1 MAPRSR
7 YLGIQRQVGTS
18 GYRGPSGIGMRE
30 AQRTSQM
37 LTSALNDMSS
47 YFFKKAGEQAVVE
60 GAEYGAENPIT
71 VGQIKESALLGT
83 DVTEKFDDDTI
94 FGKSAK
100 KVALESLGSDL
111 ALSAKRHMSNII
123 TQAST
128 RDTDLTDV
136 SADLRAITNEYV
148 TLAQEASP
156 ILGRKLYAELGVTSS
171 AHYNAYSKVYAKRQ
185 IDLIQTRGALSLNLD
200 LNNMT
205 IELDALLNFEGNED
219 ALTSKIYGAG
229 LYQNGKRL
237 NSKAVNLVELQKQP
251 GFSITKKRD
260 YIHKATKSKY
270 TRTMIESSMKDWDA
284 KWLESRTNVI
294 VSTALETETSALIAT
309 KIQTNQKTGN
319 VKIDSI
325 LNGMTDEERL
335 NVAKAIRTEKTSQM
349 NFENSLQEKNDE
361 KSEATIASLEVSITK
376 KLAFGDTKN
385 VIETEIRKLEALDPD
400 KAKEYSIKLI
410 ESGGLRTVSDP
421 KVKKDLL
428 ELIADDSL
436 GFGELA
442 KHMNSL
448 SSKDFTALSIKV
460 EANEEDEFK
469 GAMQIIASE
478 LEYDPE
484 AIILGEQDENF
495 KNKQIYIRI
504 KGKVRDAL
512 DKAQVSKKD
521 FDAKA
526 VARSTLQLEGEAV
539 QIKIYDNQLVS
550 AKSTVNTFASIY
562 TKKDI
567 QKVYTR
573 AEFTRVKTLLIAI
586 LAKKDLRAG
595 DFRNESMIK
604 AGIQS
609 LNTIIANTRLP

>member
-1 MAPRSR
+1 M
-7 YLGIQRQVGTS
+7 Q
-18 GYRGPSGIGMRE
+18 E

-71 VGQIKESALLGT
+71 LEQIRESAYNGT
-83 DVTEKFDDDTI
+83 SVTEKFDDDTI

-148 TLAQEASP
+148 LLAQEASP

-229 LYQNGKRL
+229 LFQNGKRL
-237 NSKAVNLVELQKQP
+237 TGDAVNLVELEKQP

-260 YIHKATKSKY
+260 YIHKATKNKY

-294 VSTALETETSALIAT
+294 VSTALETETSASIAI

-349 NFENSLQEKNDE
+349 NFEN
-361 KSEATIASLEVSITK
+361 TIQDKKDGDADNKIAELEVELSK
-376 KLAFGDTKN
+376 QLAYGAEDNLNQKLMQ
-385 VIETEIRKLEALDPD
+385 LEALAPNKYKDY
-400 KAKEYSIKLI
+400 KIKFDQ
-410 ESGGLRTVSDP
+410 SGGLRTVSDSQ
-421 KVKKDLL
+421 VKKDLL
-428 ELIADDSL
+428 EKIANDSL

-550 AKSTVNTFASIY
+550 AKSTVDTFARIY
-562 TKKDI
+562 PNKGI

-586 LAKKDLRAG
+586 QSEKKLRAG
-595 DFRNESMIK
+595 DYRNESMIG

>member
-47 YFFKKAGEQAVVE
+47 YFFKKAGEKAQIE

-83 DVTEKFDDDTI
+83 DVTERFDDDTI

-100 KVALESLGSDL
+100 KIALESLGSDL
-111 ALSAKRHMSNII
+111 ALSAKKHMGEIV
-123 TQAST
+123 TQASL

-136 SADLRAITNEYV
+136 SADLRAISNEYV
-148 TLAQEASP
+148 TLAEEASP
-156 ILGRKLYAELGVTSS
+156 ILAKKLYAELGVTSS

-205 IELDALLNFEGNED
+205 IELDALLNYEGNED

-270 TRTMIESSMKDWDA
+270 TKTMIESSMKDWDA

-294 VSTALETETSALIAT
+294 VSTALETQTSASIAT

-319 VKIDSI
+319 TKIDSI
-325 LNGMTDEERL
+325 LNGMSDEERL

-349 NFENSLQEKNDE
+349 NFEESLQVKSDK
-361 KSEATIASLEVSITK
+361 KSEVTIASLEVSITK
-376 KLAFGDTKN
+376 KLAHGDTLG
-385 VIETEIRKLEALDPD
+385 VIESEIKKLEALAPD
-400 KAKEYSIKLI
+400 KAKDYSIKLI
-410 ESGGLRTVSDP
+410 ESGGLRTISNS
-421 KVKKDLL
+421 KVKADLL
-428 ELIADDSL
+428 AKINTDTLS
-436 GFGELA
+436 FGEL
-442 KHMNSL
+442 SDYSSDL
-448 SSKDFTALSIKV
+448 SSDDFADFASKV
-460 EANEEDEFK
+460 ESNEEDEFK
-469 GAMQIIASE
+469 GAMIIIAG
-478 LEYDPE
+478 LLDFDPE
-484 AIILGEQDENF
+484 ALILGEQNENF
-495 KNKQIYIRI
+495 KNKQIYMRI
-504 KGKVRDAL
+504 KGKVREAL
-512 DKAQVSKKD
+512 DKAQASNKD
-521 FDAKA
+521 FDSKA
-526 VARSTLQLEGEAV
+526 IARATLELEGEAV
-539 QIKIYDNQLVS
+539 QIKIFDNQMAS
-550 AKSTVNTFASIY
+550 AKSSVDNFARIY
-562 TKKDI
+562 PDKGI

-573 AEFTRVKTLLIAI
+573 AEFNRVKTFLIAI
-586 LAKKDLRAG
+586 QSNKKLRAG
-595 DFRNESMIK
+595 DYRNESMIG

-609 LNTIIANTRLP
+609 LNTIIANSRLP